1 MANHCFPAQTDI
13 KDVSDEPSAEDF
25 LAREKALLG
34 DDANQFTTSDDANVL
49 GETGG
54 DLLGETA
61 AAAAESSFES
71 QFPDLANP
79 AAVRKHWIYIYKS
92 FNANRTRSFRAWQA
106 WMETS

>member
-1 MANHCFPAQTDI
+1 MPLPPADHFFPAQTDI

-61 AAAAESSFES
+61 AAESSFES

-79 AAVRKHWIYIYKS
+79 AAVCKHWI
-92 FNANRTRSFRAWQA
+92 FT
-106 WMETS
+106 